1 MTRRLLLGWTVAG
14 LVMACTPAMAK
25 PPELPTNPINDGKV
39 PTPME
44 QDHFQVAKTVEP
56 RLLPI
61 SILELKPAKYEPPTA
76 TVSTT
81 AQPADSGI
89 LLVAWIAT
97 EPARQHVRA
106 KEAFD
111 TAEKLFKSCES
122 LEARKW
128 YQTVVALSP
137 GSEVAQIAEKRLS
150 QTTVARFGD
159 IQTGEPPFADKEVP
173 AEVIAVQLKVLRE
186 AARQYREAVANGNK
200 KQIEETERTLDA
212 VLRQTKAGK

>member
-44 QDHFQVAKTVEP
+44 QDHYQIAKSAEP

-61 SILELKPAKYEPPTA
+61 SILETHPNKFEPPTA
-76 TVSTT
+76 NNNL
-81 AQPADSGI
+81 

-97 EPARQHVRA
+97 ESARQHVRA
-106 KEAFD
+106 KAAFE

-128 YQTVVALSP
+128 YQSVVAISP
-137 GSEVAQIAEKRLS
+137 GSDFAQIAEKRLS

-159 IQTGEPPFADKEVP
+159 IQTAEPPFADKEIT
-173 AEVIAVQLKVLRE
+173 AEVVAAQLKVLRE
-186 AARQYREAVANGNK
+186 AARQYREAVADGNK
-200 KQIEETERTLDA
+200 KLIEETGRTLDA
-212 VLRQTKAGK
+212 VLKQTKAAK